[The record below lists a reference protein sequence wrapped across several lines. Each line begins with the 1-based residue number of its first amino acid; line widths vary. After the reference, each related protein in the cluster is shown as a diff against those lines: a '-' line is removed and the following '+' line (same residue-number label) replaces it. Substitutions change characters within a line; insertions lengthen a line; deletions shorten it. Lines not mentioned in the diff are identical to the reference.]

1 MDVFEAIADPT
12 RRRII
17 ELVSAGE
24 LSAGTIAREFD
35 VSRPAVSKHLRVL
48 REAGLVNSRGL
59 AQKRLYRVDQ
69 TALDEI
75 DRWLEKTREFWSARL
90 DALDHHLKGG
100 SR

>member
-1 MDVFEAIADPT
+1 
-12 RRRII
+12 
-17 ELVSAGE
+17 
-24 LSAGTIAREFD
+24 
-35 VSRPAVSKHLRVL
+35 VL